1 MRNKIT
7 ESIYESF
14 KSVIP
19 IAIIIIIISVIIG
32 LPSTSIL
39 AFGISS
45 ILLMIGISIFTIGA
59 NMSMIEIG
67 EHIGNSI
74 VRKKKLYLILLISLI
89 VGIVITISEP
99 DLTVFA
105 NELTSIPTVLIVLAA
120 SMGIGLYLMI
130 GVFRIIK
137 KVSYRKII
145 TISLLIIL
153 GLLYFVPLD
162 FVSVAF
168 DSGAVTTGAM
178 GVPMII
184 AFGYGITKY
193 RGDIE
198 SKSDSFGLCGM
209 ASLGPIIVIL
219 ILGLFFHVDNYFDT
233 SLFVNTLGLTNRFV
247 SKFVSSFR
255 DVLICIMP
263 IVGVFV
269 VSQIV
274 DKHLP
279 KNILIKICVGFI
291 LSILGLT
298 LFLTGVSAGFIEMG
312 YRIGSIFTSS
322 SYRYLLIPI
331 GMLIGYIII
340 NVEPSVKIL
349 NKHISNLT
357 GGSVSEKI
365 VSLCLS
371 IGVCL
376 AIGISLC
383 RIFLSIPM
391 IYVIVPGYF
400 LAGLLMYYTPK
411 MFTTIA
417 FDSGGAASGT
427 MTTSFLLPICI
438 GACEMMGGS
447 ILTDAFGVGA
457 LVSLAPIITIQIVGI
472 IYQRKMEKKD
482 NIVFDEEIIDYVWE
496 G

>member
-7 ESIYESF
+7 ESVYDSF

-19 IAIIIIIISVIIG
+19 IAIVIIIIGLIIG
-32 LPSTSIL
+32 LPSTSIM

-45 ILLMIGISIFTIGA
+45 ILLMFGISIFTIGA

-74 VRKKKLYLILLISLI
+74 IRKKKLFLILFISLI

-105 NELTSIPTVLIVLAA
+105 NELTSIPTILIILSA
-120 SMGIGLYLMI
+120 SIGIGLYLMI

-137 KVSYRKII
+137 NVSYRKII
-145 TISLLIIL
+145 TISLLIIMA
-153 GLLYFVPLD
+153 LLYFVPLD

-193 RGDIE
+193 RSDSD
-198 SKSDSFGLCGM
+198 SKGDSFGLCGM
-209 ASLGPIIVIL
+209 ASLGPVIVIL
-219 ILGLFFHVDNYFDT
+219 ILGLFFRVDSYFDT
-233 SLFVNTLGLTNRFV
+233 SSFINTLGLSSRFIT
-247 SKFVSSFR
+247 KFVASFK
-255 DVLICIMP
+255 DVLICVAP
-263 IVGVFV
+263 IILVFI
-269 VSQIV
+269 VSQII
-274 DKHLP
+274 DKRLP
-279 KNILIKICVGFI
+279 RNTLIKICVGLV
-291 LSILGLT
+291 LSVLGLT

-312 YRIGSIFTSS
+312 YRIGSVFASS
-322 SYRYLLIPI
+322 RERYLLIPI

-349 NKHISNLT
+349 IKHISNLT
-357 GGSVSEKI
+357 EGSISEKI
-365 VSLCLS
+365 ISLCLS

-383 RIFLSIPM
+383 RIFFSIPM

-400 LAGLLMYYTPK
+400 IAGLLMYYTPK
-411 MFTTIA
+411 MFMTIA

-438 GACEMMGGS
+438 GVCEMMGGN
-447 ILTDAFGVGA
+447 ILSNAFGVGA

-472 IYQRKMEKKD
+472 IYNRKMEKKD
-482 NIVFDEEIIDYVWE
+482 NIIFNEEIIDYAWE
-496 G
+496 V